1 MYSVKNS
8 YVRTKTNK
16 MIAEIKKKWLE
27 KLTIETQCTKN
38 LRIGSSYCVLGCLC
52 ALHSEETNTEWE
64 LQEERGHYRYL
75 GNVATIPEEVLKW
88 SKVKLDNRGEVSV
101 AYKGEYKKLHELNDL
116 GITFKQ
122 LSKII
127 QEQL

>member
-1 MYSVKNS
+1 
-8 YVRTKTNK
+8 

-27 KLTIETQCTKN
+27 KLTTETQCTKN
-38 LRIGSSYCVLGCLC
+38 LRIGNNYCVLGCLC

-88 SKVKLDNRGEVSV
+88 SKVKLDNRGEISV
-101 AYKGEYKKLHELNDL
+101 AYKGEYLKLHELNDK